1 MRRLAWLVVLV
12 IPLLIVGCSSGA
24 APSASPDNGGP
35 SESQAPP
42 STEPS
47 APAASAP
54 AESATA
60 PSTEPTADESIFG
73 EDYAR
78 IQEDLASRLAE
89 ITAGMG
95 TATTPEA
102 IAKLYS
108 DYADAMRESIAATRA
123 IDWPAPIRGDIDTLL
138 DYQEELAGLY
148 DNLVTDPAAIDQ
160 DRLTQISEEIPAVV
174 QRIAAYF
181 GVSVTP

>member
-1 MRRLAWLVVLV
+1 MRRFASLVVLV
-12 IPLLIVGCSSGA
+12 IPLLVVGCSSGA
-24 APSASPDNGGP
+24 APSATPGGGGP

-42 STEPS
+42 SAEPPSPAQSAAPPS
-47 APAASAP
+47 A
-54 AESATA
+54 
-60 PSTEPTADESIFG
+60 EPTVDESIFG

-108 DYADAMRESIAATRA
+108 DYADAMRESIDATRA

-160 DRLTQISEEIPAVV
+160 DRLTQISAEIPAVV

-181 GVSVTP
+181 GVTVTP